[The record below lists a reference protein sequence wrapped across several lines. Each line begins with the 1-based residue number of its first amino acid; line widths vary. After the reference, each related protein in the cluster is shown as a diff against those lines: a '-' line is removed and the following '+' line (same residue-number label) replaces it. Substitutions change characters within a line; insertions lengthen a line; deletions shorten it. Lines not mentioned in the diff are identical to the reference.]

1 MDDNKKKFV
10 NNIVKHIKAF
20 TTAEEAAPVQKD
32 APAVPEP
39 ADPDKIPVEPVNSE
53 DQIKNAAGKPLKIRG
68 SAASAGEK
76 DSVLSRLAV
85 LLSDRAVLGGVIL
98 YAVYIINLI
107 GMTVFTRRSALG
119 LTQALLYKFH
129 IDTISFRSV
138 TFLEIS
144 IVVSYIF
151 SFIFGGLVLFALL
164 RIGSLIS
171 ELCGLAYSHK
181 LTRWLLFLFMAVF
194 AVVSLCF
201 LFSGNPVL
209 SLSVYNWAA
218 PLFTCGGGLSMYC
231 MSLRHIEID

>member
-1 MDDNKKKFV
+1 M
-10 NNIVKHIKAF
+10 
-20 TTAEEAAPVQKD
+20 
-32 APAVPEP
+32 
-39 ADPDKIPVEPVNSE
+39 
-53 DQIKNAAGKPLKIRG
+53 
-68 SAASAGEK
+68 
-76 DSVLSRLAV
+76 
-85 LLSDRAVLGGVIL
+85 LGGVIL

>member
-39 ADPDKIPVEPVNSE
+39 AEPDKIPVEPVNSE

-129 IDTISFRSV
+129 IDTCLLYTSCGRAIRYRTFPSV
-138 TFLEIS
+138 PCAQGAFPDRQPS
-144 IVVSYIF
+144 SAPP
-151 SFIFGGLVLFALL
+151 FGRRQA
-164 RIGSLIS
+164 
-171 ELCGLAYSHK
+171 H
-181 LTRWLLFLFMAVF
+181 
-194 AVVSLCF
+194 
-201 LFSGNPVL
+201 
-209 SLSVYNWAA
+209 
-218 PLFTCGGGLSMYC
+218 
-231 MSLRHIEID
+231 

>member
-39 ADPDKIPVEPVNSE
+39 AEPDKIPVEPVNSE

-85 LLSDRAVLGGVIL
+85 SDRAVLGGVIL

>member
-20 TTAEEAAPVQKD
+20 TTTEEEAPIQED
-32 APAVPEP
+32 APAAPEP
-39 ADPDKIPVEPVNSE
+39 AQPDKVPVEPVNSE
-53 DQIKNAAGKPLKIRG
+53 DQIKNTAGKPLKIRG

-85 LLSDRAVLGGVIL
+85 LLSERAVLGGVIL
-98 YAVYIINLI
+98 YAVYIVNLI
-107 GMTVFTRRSALG
+107 GMAVFTRRSALG

-129 IDTISFRSV
+129 IDTISFSSI

-144 IVVSYIF
+144 ILVSYIF

-164 RIGSLIS
+164 RIGYLIS
-171 ELCGLAYSHK
+171 DLCGLAYSHK

-201 LFSGNPVL
+201 LLSGNPAL

>member
-20 TTAEEAAPVQKD
+20 TTAEEEAPIQED
-32 APAVPEP
+32 APAAPEP
-39 ADPDKIPVEPVNSE
+39 ARPDKVPVEPVNSE
-53 DQIKNAAGKPLKIRG
+53 DQIKNTAGKPLKIRG

-85 LLSDRAVLGGVIL
+85 LLSERAVLGGVIL
-98 YAVYIINLI
+98 YAVYIVNLI
-107 GMTVFTRRSALG
+107 GMAVFTRRFALG

-129 IDTISFRSV
+129 IDTISFSSI

-144 IVVSYIF
+144 ILVSYIF

-164 RIGSLIS
+164 RIGYLIS
-171 ELCGLAYSHK
+171 DLCGLAYSHK

-201 LFSGNPVL
+201 LLSGNPVL